1 MNHIFTVHSK
11 KNGNYSILLD
21 DMGFSK
27 MINMGNTLKWCARKC
42 KNRHGLVYFQKRL
55 QDQKLVELH
64 RLITGAKK
72 GEYVDHINGDTL
84 DNRLCNLRI
93 CSNADNIRNGRVR
106 TNNKSGFSGVFYD
119 KNDGKWLA
127 KIKVMYKTIN
137 LGRYINKEDAIQ
149 ARKKAEVIYFNTA

>member
-1 MNHIFTVHSK
+1 M
-11 KNGNYSILLD
+11 
-21 DMGFSK
+21 
-27 MINMGNTLKWCARKC
+27 
-42 KNRHGLVYFQKRL
+42 
-55 QDQKLVELH
+55 
-64 RLITGAKK
+64 
-72 GEYVDHINGDTL
+72 
-84 DNRLCNLRI
+84 
-93 CSNADNIRNGRVR
+93 R